1 MIAFRFGYENKTIGL
16 IKALMAIALGVF
28 LIVTKANAMQMV
40 VQIIAGVILVINAVA
55 FLLSIKYPQTMMSS
69 GSVMSVLIAL
79 LLFVFS
85 GPVSAVLRYI
95 LGGFLFLAGGSQVL
109 ALLGARNQQGAGVVS
124 FVMPVLMLL
133 GGCMFFSEE
142 LIGNDIMGLM
152 VGVACIVYGVSKLIT
167 VIRLNRGRSQQNEAP
182 RADQGKT
189 RIDGWA
195 KPGESS
201 VKDVD
206 YEKVD

>member
-1 MIAFRFGYENKTIGL
+1 MIAFKFGYENKTIGL
-16 IKALMAIALGVF
+16 IKALLAIALGVF

-40 VQIIAGVILVINAVA
+40 VQIIAGVILVANVVA
-55 FLLSIKYPQTMMSS
+55 FLLSLKYPQMMSS
-69 GSVMSVLIAL
+69 GSVMSVLMAL
-79 LLFVFS
+79 LLCAFS
-85 GPVSAVLRYI
+85 GPVSAILRYV

-109 ALLGARNQQGAGVVS
+109 ALLGAGNQQGGGALS

-133 GGCMFFSEE
+133 GGCLFFSEE

-152 VGVACIVYGVSKLIT
+152 VGVACIMYGFSKLIT
-167 VIRLNRGRSQQNEAP
+167 VIRLNKGRSQQDEAP

-189 RIDGWA
+189 RIDRWD
-195 KPGESS
+195 KPGKDS

>member
-1 MIAFRFGYENKTIGL
+1 MIAFKFGYENKTIGL
-16 IKALMAIALGVF
+16 IKALLAIALGVF

-40 VQIIAGVILVINAVA
+40 VQIIAGVILVANVVA
-55 FLLSIKYPQTMMSS
+55 FLLSLKYPQMMSS
-69 GSVMSVLIAL
+69 GSVMSVLMAL
-79 LLFVFS
+79 LLFAFS
-85 GPVSAVLRYI
+85 GPVSAILRYV

-109 ALLGARNQQGAGVVS
+109 ALLGAGNQQGGGALS

-133 GGCMFFSEE
+133 GGCLFFSEE

-152 VGVACIVYGVSKLIT
+152 VGVACIMYGFSKLIT
-167 VIRLNRGRSQQNEAP
+167 VIRLNKGRSQQDEAP

-189 RIDGWA
+189 RIDRWD
-195 KPGESS
+195 KPGKDS

>member
-1 MIAFRFGYENKTIGL
+1 MVFRFGYENKTIGL
-16 IKALMAIALGVF
+16 IKSLLAIALGAF

-40 VQIIAGVILVINAVA
+40 VQIIAGAILVVNVVA
-55 FLLSIKYPQTMMSS
+55 FLLSLKYPQMMSS

-79 LLFVFS
+79 LLFAFS
-85 GPVSAVLRYI
+85 GPVSAVLRYV

-109 ALLGARNQQGAGVVS
+109 ALLGMRNQQGSGALS

-152 VGVACIVYGVSKLIT
+152 VGVACIIYGFSKLIT
-167 VIRLNRGRSQQNEAP
+167 VIRLNKGRSQQDDAP

-195 KPGESS
+195 KPGKDS

>member
-1 MIAFRFGYENKTIGL
+1 MMVFRFGYENKTIGL
-16 IKALMAIALGVF
+16 IKSLLAIALGAF

-40 VQIIAGVILVINAVA
+40 VQIIAGAILVVNVVA
-55 FLLSIKYPQTMMSS
+55 FLLSLKYPETMMSS
-69 GSVMSVLIAL
+69 GSVMSALIAL
-79 LLFVFS
+79 LLFAFS
-85 GPVSAVLRYI
+85 GPVSAVIRYV

-109 ALLGARNQQGAGVVS
+109 ALLGMRNQQGSGALS

-133 GGCMFFSEE
+133 GGCLFFSEE

-152 VGVACIVYGVSKLIT
+152 VGVACIIYGFSKLIT
-167 VIRLNRGRSQQNEAP
+167 VIRLNKGRSQQDDAP

-195 KPGESS
+195 KPGKDS

>member
-1 MIAFRFGYENKTIGL
+1 MIAFKFGYENKTIGL
-16 IKALMAIALGVF
+16 IKALLAIALGVF

-40 VQIIAGVILVINAVA
+40 VQIIAGVILVANVVA
-55 FLLSIKYPQTMMSS
+55 FLLSLKYPQMMSS

-79 LLFVFS
+79 LLFAFS
-85 GPVSAVLRYI
+85 GPVSAVLRYV

-109 ALLGARNQQGAGVVS
+109 ALLGAGNQQGSGALS

-133 GGCMFFSEE
+133 GGCLFFSEE

-152 VGVACIVYGVSKLIT
+152 VGVACIMYGFSKLIT
-167 VIRLNRGRSQQNEAP
+167 VIRLNKGRSQQDEAP

-189 RIDGWA
+189 RIDRWD
-195 KPGESS
+195 KPGKDS